1 MWVRAIVAIVLR
13 KSSKP
18 PSSQMPTR
26 VDLSERDRYQ
36 FDLAAS
42 RDLTRARKEEL
53 TVLMILTTV
62 ERPSSYDRNVGSSTR
77 GRCLRMSRTARLRP
91 YSVARR
97 GTSVMV
103 NAGE

>member
-13 KSSKP
+13 KSFKP

-26 VDLSERDRYQ
+26 ADLSERNRYQ
-36 FDLAAS
+36 SDLAAS
-42 RDLTRARKEEL
+42 RDLTSARKEEL

-62 ERPSSYDRNVGSSTR
+62 ERPSSYDRNVGLSTS

-91 YSVARR
+91 
-97 GTSVMV
+97 TP
-103 NAGE
+103 